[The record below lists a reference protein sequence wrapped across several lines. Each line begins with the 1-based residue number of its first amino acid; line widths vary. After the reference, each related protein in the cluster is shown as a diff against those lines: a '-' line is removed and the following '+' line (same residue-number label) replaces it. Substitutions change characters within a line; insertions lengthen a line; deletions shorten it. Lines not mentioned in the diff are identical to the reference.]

1 MKAASDIYAP
11 VSGVVTE
18 INEQL
23 NDQANLLNK
32 DSEGRGES
40 GLVCRGSP
48 IPARLGSSASLSPIP
63 FRGLWKSTGLIGHCV
78 TGWLCKIK
86 LSNPSEF
93 EALLSEKAYK
103 AHCEGES
110 E

>member
-32 DSEGRGES
+32 DSEGRGELFS
-40 GLVCRGSP
+40 FRIVIGQLMRGWD
-48 IPARLGSSASLSPIP
+48 RLA
-63 FRGLWKSTGLIGHCV
+63 V
-78 TGWLCKIK
+78 QD
-86 LSNPSEF
+86 
-93 EALLSEKAYK
+93 
-103 AHCEGES
+103 
-110 E
+110 